1 MHRHDRRTVCK
12 TCKRNLP
19 RAATRCPW
27 CAYGIDSRCG
37 EHTAETAMPLT
48 GNDQSHERPVT

>member
-19 RAATRCPW
+19 RAAARCPW
-27 CAYGIDSRCG
+27 CAYGIDPRCG
-37 EHTAETAMPLT
+37 GHTTETSMPLT
-48 GNDQSHERPVT
+48 GNDRSRERPVI